1 MNLFI
6 LISICYLAFSL
17 ISYTIILSAL
27 KRLIVKMPSDLKVF
41 LDALIDMLTK
51 DKYFLY
57 LYLYPMLILCIPV
70 LVGYYLVVRPIDFA
84 IKPIFKKKPEVKECK
99 KEQADVDVKIEG
111 EKYIRNMTDE
121 EMALRFYFYNQTLID
136 EILTKYCE
144 FAKVDTESIKDFK
157 GHCES
162 IIENYKN
169 RIPDV
174 PLDNSEKPTVN
185 E

>member
-41 LDALIDMLTK
+41 LDTLIDMLTK

-84 IKPIFKKKPEVKECK
+84 IKPIFKKKPKVKECE
-99 KEQADVDVKIEG
+99 KEQPDIDVNIKG
-111 EKYIRNMTDE
+111 ERIICKMTDK
-121 EMALRFYFYNQTLID
+121 EMNASSYLYHQTLFND
-136 EILTKYCE
+136 ILLMYCE
-144 FAKVDTESIKDFK
+144 FAKVDAESIKGFRE
-157 GHCES
+157 HCEF

-169 RIPDV
+169 RIPDA